1 MKTFTRT
8 IALLLCAVLMFS
20 VFAACE
26 DPSAN
31 VNESGNANSGENSN
45 AENSSAS
52 NENSFDS
59 TKGFFGYEG
68 IPEGTDYGGKLV
80 RVLTLAPYQ
89 VKPESNPMY
98 SAENASV
105 VISAASEC
113 TRLVEQLLNVEVEEE
128 GIDTGSRYGGPF
140 YKRVNTDAM
149 SDTADYLFIMP
160 ALTEAAMLASDG
172 ILYDLNTL
180 VNLDN
185 PWWCKQFND
194 AVTIAGKTYFA
205 SSDITTISVASTML
219 VLYNKNIEKKYGLA
233 NKYGYESMYDMVDKK
248 AWTQDVMYE
257 MAKAVYQ
264 DTNET
269 SISDPEDFVGIS
281 AQHNV
286 VFWLLRSGGINVC
299 TLDED
304 GYPKLTVNNERAI
317 SLITKAQEYCQ
328 DPVSGLVIADEH
340 KIEGASINPVVQA
353 FIDGR
358 GLFFFNAVSAMDSVR
373 SMEDDFGVL
382 PCPMF
387 DDTQDNYSCN
397 VGAWTSNCVA
407 IPTSVHESELEL
419 AVQFIEAL
427 GAVSLNKL
435 TPTYF
440 EQTLQYQISR
450 DEDSMR
456 MLELIR
462 EVRTPDLSEMYRWG
476 KMMQTIA
483 DLRTAP
489 VGTFVSAY
497 DAIDE
502 QTILDIEATV
512 EKFKN
517 NSN

>member
-205 SSDITTISVASTML
+205 SSG
-219 VLYNKNIEKKYGLA
+219 K
-233 NKYGYESMYDMVDKK
+233 
-248 AWTQDVMYE
+248 
-257 MAKAVYQ
+257 
-264 DTNET
+264 
-269 SISDPEDFVGIS
+269 
-281 AQHNV
+281 
-286 VFWLLRSGGINVC
+286 SG
-299 TLDED
+299 
-304 GYPKLTVNNERAI
+304 R
-317 SLITKAQEYCQ
+317 
-328 DPVSGLVIADEH
+328 
-340 KIEGASINPVVQA
+340 
-353 FIDGR
+353 
-358 GLFFFNAVSAMDSVR
+358 
-373 SMEDDFGVL
+373 
-382 PCPMF
+382 
-387 DDTQDNYSCN
+387 
-397 VGAWTSNCVA
+397 
-407 IPTSVHESELEL
+407 
-419 AVQFIEAL
+419 
-427 GAVSLNKL
+427 
-435 TPTYF
+435 
-440 EQTLQYQISR
+440 
-450 DEDSMR
+450 
-456 MLELIR
+456 
-462 EVRTPDLSEMYRWG
+462 
-476 KMMQTIA
+476 
-483 DLRTAP
+483 
-489 VGTFVSAY
+489 
-497 DAIDE
+497 
-502 QTILDIEATV
+502 
-512 EKFKN
+512 
-517 NSN
+517 